1 MNSESSR
8 RRIAVKEE
16 DLDELYLL
24 VQFLDASRTIIHL
37 MPSRVTVTG
46 SGCPGWRSSRVCD
59 GSSH

>member
-24 VQFLDASRTIIHL
+24 VQYLEAGCTIIHL
-37 MPSRVTVTG
+37 MPSSVTVTD
-46 SGCPGWRSSRVCD
+46 SGWPGCRSNRVCD
-59 GSSH
+59 ESSH